1 MSVIDPRKREVQ
13 LKLVYYGM
21 GLSGKT
27 TNLAYL
33 HRNVIGEE
41 KSEFLTIA
49 TEGERTLFFDF
60 LPVELGLV
68 RGYKLRLK
76 TYTVPGQNMYAIT
89 RSTVL
94 NGADGVIFVVD
105 SAEPKLKENKESYAE
120 LRQNLERQRRKWAS
134 VPVVVQYNKR
144 DAPDALPVEFLD
156 NEINERH
163 DPAFAAIATRGPGVF
178 ESFREI
184 MRLVVKIL

>member
-33 HRNVIGEE
+33 HHHVIGEE
-41 KSEFLTIA
+41 KSDFLTIA
-49 TEGERTLFFDF
+49 TEGERTLFFDY
-60 LPVELGLV
+60 LPVDLGTI
-68 RGYKLRLK
+68 RGFKVRLK
-76 TYTVPGQNMYAIT
+76 TYTVPGQTMYAIT

-94 NGADGVIFVVD
+94 SGADGVVFVVD
-105 SAEPKLKENKESYAE
+105 SGPGKLEENEASYQE
-120 LRQNLERQRRKWAS
+120 LRQVLERQRRKWDTF
-134 VPVVVQYNKR
+134 PVVVQYNKR
-144 DAPDALPVEFLD
+144 DLPDALPIEDLD
-156 NEINERH
+156 RAINLRH
-163 DPAFAAIATRGPGVF
+163 DPVIEAVASQGVGVF

-184 MRLVVKIL
+184 ARMVVKSL